1 MEDIPIHAETG
12 PKLRPNGTGDERW
25 TYIPDS
31 QSEIGHQQPRSK
43 QMPASHILVV
53 EDDVELRSL
62 LTQRLEE
69 SGYRI
74 TSVDNGRS
82 ALESVEEEV
91 PDLVLLDVM
100 IPEVDGLEV
109 CRQLRASHPLM
120 YVILLTART
129 EEMDRVVGLEVGA
142 DDYVT
147 KPFSLSELV
156 ARVRSALRRIRLTS
170 EEARKDELVREI
182 FEFPGIKIDAVRRR
196 VDVKGSEINLTVLEY
211 DLLLFLVRNPDRP
224 FTRLQLL
231 DKVWD
236 IQYEGY
242 DRTVDSHIQRLRSK
256 IEDDQGNPR
265 FIKTVWGVGYK
276 FQTEGNGG

>member
-1 MEDIPIHAETG
+1 MQTP
-12 PKLRPNGTGDERW
+12 
-25 TYIPDS
+25 
-31 QSEIGHQQPRSK
+31 
-43 QMPASHILVV
+43 HILIV
-53 EDDVELRSL
+53 EDDVELRGVLS
-62 LTQRLEE
+62 QRLEE
-69 SGYRI
+69 SGYRV
-74 TSVDNGRS
+74 TSVDNGRR
-82 ALESVEEEV
+82 ALESVHEEI

-109 CRQLRASHPLM
+109 CRQLRAEYPLI
-120 YVILLTART
+120 YVIMLTARS

-156 ARVRSALRRIRLTS
+156 ARVRSALRRIRLT
-170 EEARKDELVREI
+170 EEESQKDGSTPEI
-182 FEFPGIKIDAVRRR
+182 FSFSGIEIDTMRRR
-196 VDVKGSEINLTVLEY
+196 VDVNGSEIQLTVLEY

-256 IEDDQGNPR
+256 IEKDQGNPR

-276 FQTEGNGG
+276 FETEEDGG